1 MPERNRNIQIAVL
14 GQDRRQTAAAR
25 ALRAAGCR
33 VGGAEAVPAADSIL
47 LPVPLPW
54 DAAWA
59 ALLQKAKPG
68 ALLLGGRAPAEAA
81 GLGRRW
87 VNCYAREAL
96 AVRNAV
102 PTAEGCLSILLA
114 RRTRTLWGAPVLVAG
129 YGRVGQA
136 VAVRLTALGAKVTV
150 AARSPAQ
157 RALAEALGAAAV
169 PLTELAAAAA
179 GFDTVVNT
187 IPAPVLTAPVLA
199 ALRPGSLIVDL
210 ASAPGGVDFSAAQ
223 ALGVQAVQALAL
235 PGRCA
240 PYTAGELIGQTVLA
254 ILADRGEQP

>member
-54 DAAWA
+54 DTAWA

-136 VAVRLTALGAKVTV
+136 VAVRLTALGAKVTA

-157 RALAEALGAAAV
+157 RALAEALGAAVV

-210 ASAPGGVDFSAAQ
+210 ATAAAALEHTALLAPG
-223 ALGVQAVQALAL
+223 L
-235 PGRCA
+235 PARCA
-240 PYTAGELIGQTVLA
+240 PDSAGEYLAETVLE
-254 ILADRGEQP
+254 IIREGEAAG

>member
-14 GQDRRQTAAAR
+14 GQDRRQTAAAQ

-136 VAVRLTALGAKVTV
+136 VAVRLTALGAKVTA

-179 GFDTVVNT
+179 G
-187 IPAPVLTAPVLA
+187 L
-199 ALRPGSLIVDL
+199 
-210 ASAPGGVDFSAAQ
+210 SA
-223 ALGVQAVQALAL
+223 
-235 PGRCA
+235 
-240 PYTAGELIGQTVLA
+240 
-254 ILADRGEQP
+254 

>member
-14 GQDRRQTAAAR
+14 GQDRRQTAAAQ

-33 VGGAEAVPAADSIL
+33 VGGAEAVPAADFIL

-102 PTAEGCLSILLA
+102 PTAEGCIGILLA
-114 RRTRTLWGAPVLVAG
+114 RRSRTLWGTPVLLAG
-129 YGRVGQA
+129 YGRVAQA
-136 VAVRLTALGAKVTV
+136 LAPRLTALGAWVTV
-150 AARSPAQ
+150 AARRASQ
-157 RALAEALGAAAV
+157 RALAQSLGAA
-169 PLTELAAAAA
+169 P
-179 GFDTVVNT
+179 GFDTAVNT
-187 IPAPVLTAPVLA
+187 IPAPVFTGAALA
-199 ALRPGSLIVDL
+199 ALRPGSLLVDL
-210 ASAPGGVDFSAAQ
+210 ASAPGGVDLAEAER
-223 ALGVQAVQALAL
+223 LGHTALAAPGL
-235 PGRCA
+235 PARCA
-240 PYTAGELIGQTVLA
+240 PDSAGAYLAQTVLD
-254 ILADRGEQP
+254 ILGEQHDKEVLA